1 MMYAYPY
8 TLARRAVVAT
18 FDLSAKNLALF
29 HTHHWLSKPSNV
41 LVLRL
46 TSPAWVADGIPGT
59 PTEPPAAE
67 DAMRTWTVAE
77 VAAWLESED
86 AVGLAEVCRRNA
98 VRGVDVLSFAT
109 AEEVRADLQVTP
121 FAARRLI
128 ACRDQALVATAD

>member
-1 MMYAYPY
+1 
-8 TLARRAVVAT
+8 
-18 FDLSAKNLALF
+18 
-29 HTHHWLSKPSNV
+29 
-41 LVLRL
+41 
-46 TSPAWVADGIPGT
+46 
-59 PTEPPAAE
+59 
-67 DAMRTWTVAE
+67 MRTWTVAE

-128 ACRDQALVATAD
+128 ACRNQALVATAD